1 MSSQRVAEYCCYCG
15 HTLELKQISGA
26 DHPRAWCRQCE
37 IVHYQNPTIM
47 VAAFLYCQDK
57 LLWTRRGIEPFRGKW
72 AFPAGYVE
80 CGESLQHAAARE
92 LLEETRIRVNPD
104 MLIPMSINSVLPVNQ
119 VYMVFRLP
127 CDTELEAET
136 TEETLEWGWYSRVEA
151 PWHVMAHPESRVL
164 VEQVYTAIETEQF
177 FIRIGQF
184 DTNGNRHKSYILK

>member
-1 MSSQRVAEYCCYCG
+1 
-15 HTLELKQISGA
+15 
-26 DHPRAWCRQCE
+26 
-37 IVHYQNPTIM
+37 M

-57 LLWTRRGIEPFRGKW
+57 LLWTQRGIEPFRGKW

-164 VEQVYTAIETEQF
+164 VEQVYTAIESEQF

-184 DTNGNRHKSYILK
+184 DTHGNRHKSYLLK